1 MPSLTSNSRHLGFHD
16 CCRMVDGN
24 HQFVSQR
31 YLCKF
36 LPSFTTTVVF
46 ISMKILNGH
55 DILIS
60 VRFPWN
66 TSKFVL
72 LHFLSIWR
80 MHAER
85 IHRVGT
91 TPFVSQVLQTRD
103 INAFVILDFKVN
115 TAKVLIYICY
125 WTRLLSP
132 YCRSIGAFVSQVYEA
147 TPDMR
152 RPYTIFKQFMNSYE
166 ALQHFII

>member
-1 MPSLTSNSRHLGFHD
+1 
-16 CCRMVDGN
+16 MVDGN

-36 LPSFTTTVVF
+36 LPSFAITVVF

-66 TSKFVL
+66 SSKFVL
-72 LHFLSIWR
+72 LHFLSICR

-91 TPFVSQVLQTRD
+91 MPFVSQVLQTRD
-103 INAFVILDFKVN
+103 VNAFVILDFKAN

-125 WTRLLSP
+125 
-132 YCRSIGAFVSQVYEA
+132 
-147 TPDMR
+147 
-152 RPYTIFKQFMNSYE
+152 
-166 ALQHFII
+166 